1 MSPTSPPD
9 LKSIA
14 ALIVDIDG
22 VLYTGDTPLP
32 GAVEF
37 IRLLQERALPF
48 QILTN
53 NSTRTPAAVAARLQD
68 MGMDVRA
75 EHILTSSLA
84 SAMYLKKIQPSGGRV
99 YVVGEA
105 GLQLPVSEAGFTL
118 AEDGAAEFVIVGMDR
133 GLTYAKLRRAA
144 LLIRAGARFVAT
156 NPDTT
161 FPSPEGLVPGAGAI
175 IAALQTTTGVK
186 PVVIGKPMPTCFEL
200 ALEKLGV
207 DASRAAAVGD
217 RLDTDIEGG
226 QRAGM
231 RTVLVLS
238 GVSTKEDL
246 AASAQKPTWVFD
258 NLKEMAEALRA
269 IDSSKRL

>member
-1 MSPTSPPD
+1 MSPPALPD

-14 ALIVDIDG
+14 AFILDIDG
-22 VLYTGDTPLP
+22 VLYTGDAPLP

-37 IRLLQERALPF
+37 IRLLQARALPF
-48 QILTN
+48 QVLTN
-53 NSTRTPAAVAARLQD
+53 NSTRTPAAVAARLQG
-68 MGMDVRA
+68 MGMDVHA

-84 SAMYLKKIQPSGGRV
+84 AAMYLKKIQPAGGRV
-99 YVVGEA
+99 YVVGEE
-105 GLQLPVSEAGFTL
+105 GLQRPVSEAGFTL
-118 AEDGAAEFVIVGMDR
+118 AEDGAADFVVVGMDR

-144 LLIRAGARFVAT
+144 LLIRAGAQFVAT

-161 FPSPEGLVPGAGAI
+161 FPSPEGLVPGAGAL

-186 PVVIGKPMPTCFEL
+186 PVVIGKPMPTGFEL

-226 QRAGM
+226 HHAGI

-238 GVSTKEDL
+238 GVSTRAEL
-246 AASAQKPTWVFD
+246 EASALKPTWVFD
-258 NLKEMAEALRA
+258 DLKKMGEALGA
-269 IDSSKRL
+269 GG